1 MKKKI
6 IIIVSIIVVLA
17 LAVGGAYLI
26 DKNRMDN
33 NKPVI
38 FSTWGYQ
45 YAVPEVLGEIV
56 KITDRTVT
64 ENLPCDTA
72 FEKFYEDSEN
82 EYFFIIDGVIFL
94 V

>member
-6 IIIVSIIVVLA
+6 IIIVSIIVVLV

-38 FSTWGYQ
+38 FSTW
-45 YAVPEVLGEIV
+45 
-56 KITDRTVT
+56 
-64 ENLPCDTA
+64 
-72 FEKFYEDSEN
+72 
-82 EYFFIIDGVIFL
+82 
-94 V
+94 